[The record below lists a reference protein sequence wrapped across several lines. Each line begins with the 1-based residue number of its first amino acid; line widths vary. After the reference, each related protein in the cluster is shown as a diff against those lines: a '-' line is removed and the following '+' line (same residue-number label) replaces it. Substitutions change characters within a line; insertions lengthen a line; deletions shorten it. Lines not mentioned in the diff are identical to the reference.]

1 MKKNRIQENL
11 TSDLKK
17 QLGREFSNSGVF
29 TKGLEGM
36 MTVNDILSNLPESE
50 KKEQIIRKPKK
61 IGNSDKLVSK
71 TKMNLPIG
79 KLYSIGKT
87 ESKEATGSGSA
98 GGFSQPLFSSEMKE
112 KWSEKYKKSID
123 CNNPKGFSQRAHC
136 QGKKKKQVSEEIL
149 KGGKADNKSFED
161 LIKKNRR

>member
-1 MKKNRIQENL
+1 MNKKLKESFS
-11 TSDLKK
+11 SDLKTK
-17 QLGREFSNSGVF
+17 MNQEMGRQNVYSSSEGAITANEFI
-29 TKGLEGM
+29 T
-36 MTVNDILSNLPESE
+36 NLPESE

-87 ESKEATGSGSA
+87 ESKEATGSGAA

-112 KWSEKYKKSID
+112 KWSEKYKRSID
-123 CNNPKGFSQRAHC
+123 CNNPKGFSQKAHC
-136 QGKKKKQVSEEIL
+136 QGKKT
-149 KGGKADNKSFED
+149 
-161 LIKKNRR
+161 